1 MVRIRIKW
9 RPGQEAPQGR
19 LALDLR
25 ALLSIPY
32 LLEAEAVETEPGEWL
47 VRLAYP
53 ELPGCT
59 AEGFVVEDVLKELER
74 RRIEMIVGLVEAGK
88 QPPIPRQ
95 PLASSDPLWT
105 ARDLGLS
112 DRIAALLAAKR
123 PGVLT

>member
-1 MVRIRIKW
+1 
-9 RPGQEAPQGR
+9 
-19 LALDLR
+19 LDLR

-53 ELPGCT
+53 ELPGCA
-59 AEGFVVEDVLKELER
+59 AEGFVVEDVLKDLER

-112 DRIAALLAAKR
+112 DRIAALLAARR
-123 PGVLT
+123 PEIQPDTTDQGEDHALARRQ